1 MKNFENGWKNDAT
14 IDMLTLGVR
23 AVLWRSSFSGNL
35 KPRTRN
41 VASRELR
48 FKGHIYIYIYSILST
63 IPTVASNNLVL
74 GWNCWLTSALLHHSV
89 NQPYVGASEI
99 PIWFTIVVTSLRSG
113 GKNKRHDP
121 HNHHPCMFVRT
132 KNWSSPQL
140 VLKHVVNR
148 LPVPLVN
155 AFGVS

>member
-1 MKNFENGWKNDAT
+1 MDERMTRLLTCWHLVLGQFYGGQVSRATLNLGQETWPLENS
-14 IDMLTLGVR
+14 V
-23 AVLWRSSFSGNL
+23 
-35 KPRTRN
+35 
-41 VASRELR
+41 SR
-48 FKGHIYIYIYSILST
+48 GIYIYSILST